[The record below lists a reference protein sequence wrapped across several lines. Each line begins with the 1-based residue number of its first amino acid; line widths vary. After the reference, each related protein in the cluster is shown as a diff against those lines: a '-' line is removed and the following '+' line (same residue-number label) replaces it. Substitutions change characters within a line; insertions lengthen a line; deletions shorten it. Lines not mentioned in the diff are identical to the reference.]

1 MAKKFR
7 LGAFVASLESDQ
19 SEQGTVQKVDAVAVK
34 SSLEKPEVNPQVK
47 QPAPSDTTGVEVAP
61 DGGDD
66 FTAIDK
72 ESIAQGEAIHKQL
85 VRLTDAETSL
95 ESYLG
100 ILREARTTGK
110 TLGRGTA
117 AVMAYDLKSQYP
129 NFFAP
134 VVASLEA
141 IDEDQERLGNNSS
154 SKEVALSKD
163 AEAKGE
169 GRLGKLKAAGA
180 EVWKKFWEWLNKRWS
195 EMKNLWEKLKAL
207 FTKEKAKTQFLLGC
221 AKSPNPASVKTDQE
235 GAEGTKTAAA
245 ILAIGH
251 DKPTPVKD
259 TPKPTPI
266 AESVNVPEGA
276 AVNSVENDW
285 QGIGRTE
292 DSLLRSVDQNWSAY
306 TLGRIKK
313 LMSNPND
320 APDILDDN
328 PLKSLSTAVGGG
340 NMILQVEDGGFKL
353 VDGPTGGSD
362 STEYK
367 LLSKDD
373 CWEMLDR
380 VMLTYSNVEDL
391 VETQKRVQAEVE
403 KLEAKLTAMD
413 IIPEAKQRIT
423 TYLRAIAT
431 SDFAKLIEYGM
442 RICKARRSIAD
453 AMLAEYVRS
462 GSVGK

>member
-169 GRLGKLKAAGA
+169 GRLGKLKAAGVEA
-180 EVWKKFWEWLNKRWS
+180 WKKFMAWLKERWT
-195 EMKNLWEKLKAL
+195 KLKEIYTKIFGRTQKVKQANAMLKADPSPETAKKVVAAL
-207 FTKEKAKTQFLLGC
+207 GAPVREARPEKDESKV
-221 AKSPNPASVKTDQE
+221 SPSERKRVTVANIGVLSGADPMDIKKGNLAVMTDIYNNWMKPTEASVKEVLRLMLGDEEKQAQMIDMRQIANEIIKVDYTPAKGLLPSNYTIEATENRWGFKMVQHDQPETITDVE
-235 GAEGTKTAAA
+235 AFGGSAVTTVLATNDSTLDIAIEMGEAWVRITNMIDKISNEVKFIMNIGAAA
-245 ILAIGH
+245 DLKKHITEYLTTLSNS
-251 DKPTPVKD
+251 DM
-259 TPKPTPI
+259 
-266 AESVNVPEGA
+266 VPL
-276 AVNSVENDW
+276 
-285 QGIGRTE
+285 T
-292 DSLLRSVDQNWSAY
+292 
-306 TLGRIKK
+306 K
-313 LMSNPND
+313 LMIQ
-320 APDILDDN
+320 ACTVRL
-328 PLKSLSTAVGGG
+328 LLC
-340 NMILQVEDGGFKL
+340 
-353 VDGPTGGSD
+353 
-362 STEYK
+362 TEMT
-367 LLSKDD
+367 D
-373 CWEMLDR
+373 
-380 VMLTYSNVEDL
+380 
-391 VETQKRVQAEVE
+391 
-403 KLEAKLTAMD
+403 
-413 IIPEAKQRIT
+413 P
-423 TYLRAIAT
+423 
-431 SDFAKLIEYGM
+431 
-442 RICKARRSIAD
+442 
-453 AMLAEYVRS
+453 
-462 GSVGK
+462 GK